1 MPRFELAALPD
12 SISVGYW
19 KLGGKS
25 ILRSRILAS
34 LRGGIGSQLEQAL
47 YLYGMALSR
56 WSEQTVRKL
65 EMLVNSYA
73 DAYRMQMQR
82 IAGTTDAVANSAQ
95 LQADL
100 DVLRNWAPLHA

>member
-1 MPRFELAALPD
+1 
-12 SISVGYW
+12 
-19 KLGGKS
+19 
-25 ILRSRILAS
+25 
-34 LRGGIGSQLEQAL
+34 
-47 YLYGMALSR
+47 
-56 WSEQTVRKL
+56 VRKL
-65 EMLVNSYA
+65 EMLVNSYV